1 MKIWVD
7 ADRTPRSAR
16 EIVRRAAER
25 LEIDVRFVKD
35 GDVESSTDDGSG
47 RLPLVLGAESGDV
60 VITADPA
67 TGAELARRGIVA
79 IDPRGA
85 RYTAAPRGQ
94 TPEARDLVASIRSL
108 EVGARGS
115 PPYDERA
122 KREFAATLD
131 RILARP
137 ETRPRDSGDC

>member
-16 EIVRRAAER
+16 DIVRRAADR
-25 LEIDVRFVKD
+25 LEIGVRFVRGSDLGSNAD
-35 GDVESSTDDGSG
+35 GGRASSS
-47 RLPLVLGAESGDV
+47 LLHAEPGDV
-60 VITADPA
+60 VVTADPA
-67 TGAELARRGIVA
+67 AGAELARRGIVA
-79 IDPRGA
+79 IGPRGET
-85 RYTAAPRGQ
+85 YTAASVEQSRE
-94 TPEARDLVASIRSL
+94 TRDLVASIRSL

-137 ETRPRDSGDC
+137 T

>member
-16 EIVRRAAER
+16 DIVRRAADR

-35 GDVESSTDDGSG
+35 GDLEANTDGGPGAS
-47 RLPLVLGAESGDV
+47 PLVRHAEPGDV
-60 VITADPA
+60 VVTTDPA

-79 IDPRGA
+79 IDPRGE
-85 RYTAAPRGQ
+85 RYTAASLEE
-94 TPEARDLVASIRSL
+94 TTETRDLVASIRSL

-122 KREFAATLD
+122 KREFAASLD

-137 ETRPRDSGDC
+137 DMRPCDSGDC

>member
-16 EIVRRAAER
+16 DIVRRAAER
-25 LEIDVRFVKD
+25 LEIGVRFVSGSDLGSNAD
-35 GDVESSTDDGSG
+35 GGRGASS
-47 RLPLVLGAESGDV
+47 LVLHAEPGDV
-60 VITADPA
+60 VVTADPA
-67 TGAELARRGIVA
+67 AGAELARRGIVA
-79 IDPRGA
+79 IGPRGE
-85 RYTAAPRGQ
+85 RYTAASLEE
-94 TPEARDLVASIRSL
+94 TTETSDLVASIRSL

-131 RILARP
+131 RILARA
-137 ETRPRDSGDC
+137 T